1 MLVARHLVLVYLYQ
15 LRLGVGQDVPYSFIG
30 RIALQLNLRQFDL
43 FSVRFDYGTFQAS
56 FCLCQAVVADH
67 YPFYG
72 CFNPVCPALVAGWG
86 Q

>member
-1 MLVARHLVLVYLYQ
+1 VLVARHLVLVHLCQ

-30 RIALQLNLRQFDL
+30 RIALNLHQLDL
-43 FSVRFDYGTFQAS
+43 FSVRSDHGTFQAS
-56 FCLCQAVVADH
+56 FCLCKAIVADR

-72 CFNPVCPALVAGWG
+72 YFNPMCLALVAGWG

>member
-1 MLVARHLVLVYLYQ
+1 MLVVRHLVLVYLCQ
-15 LRLGVGQDVPYSFIG
+15 LHLGVEQDVPYSFIG
-30 RIALQLNLRQFDL
+30 RIALQLHLHQLDL
-43 FSVRFDYGTFQAS
+43 FSVRSDHGTFQAS
-56 FCLCQAVVADH
+56 FCLCKAVVVNH